1 MAGCLQRSPHCKK
14 QTQRVKTWGI
24 WRAWD
29 CCGSR
34 WCRGNTQPPAPS
46 ALPQCHSVSPK
57 GPAAHSS
64 ARHGEHLSARH
75 TERTH
80 IPLAGGHAHPCSRV
94 AVLLAAPGVLRARRP
109 SPGSG
114 EAAAERTHGSASA
127 IRLCAAPLIATQL
140 AALQHMPR
148 GDPECQQEGF
158 PPSTAPVA
166 TSKPPNLSWFG
177 APRHRGGYRMAQGTA
192 GQTCR
197 AWTHLLC
204 VPARCR

>member
-1 MAGCLQRSPHCKK
+1 MRCVVHGWMPATEPTLQKTNTKGKNLGNLDSLGLLWEPVVPWEPIDPSPKCAAP
-14 QTQRVKTWGI
+14 V
-24 WRAWD
+24 
-29 CCGSR
+29 
-34 WCRGNTQPPAPS
+34 PPRRD
-46 ALPQCHSVSPK
+46 SVSPK
-57 GPAAHSS
+57 GPAAHGS
-64 ARHGEHLSARH
+64 ARGAPFCKAHGED
-75 TERTH
+75 TH
-80 IPLAGGHAHPCSRV
+80 SPLAGGHAHPCSRV
-94 AVLLAAPGVLRARRP
+94 AVLLAAPGVLRAQRP

-140 AALQHMPR
+140 AALQHTPR
-148 GDPECQQEGF
+148 GDPVCQQEGF

-197 AWTHLLC
+197 A
-204 VPARCR
+204 